1 MKNSKFKMTNRSI
14 FLIPLLLIIGHLSLP
29 FLSSASPP
37 TENKGFRS
45 IQKDDFKEHIKY
57 LASDELEGRRA
68 GEEGERKAGDYIA
81 GEFERFGLAPLGD
94 GGTYFQTLEVIADVR
109 LGDENSLEFLQILP
123 GVRNLITDIKFE
135 KDYIPFGFS
144 SRDKMDGEL
153 VFCGY
158 GITAKEYHY
167 DDYADVDVEGKIVV
181 VLRHEPQ
188 ENEPHSVFQG
198 TDFTHYA
205 GLRDKVINARNHGA
219 KGLLLVNDPNNH
231 LDEDDELV
239 TLSYG
244 GGTKDAGIP
253 SFHLKRLIVEELLK
267 SLGKDLKEI
276 QTKIDKEFKPE
287 SFVMEG
293 VRVKAFADV
302 VRERKPARNVVGY
315 IEGKNSHETIV
326 VGAHYDHLGFG
337 GEGSLE
343 PDRHEPHNGADDNA
357 SGTAGLLEL
366 AEAFALQKD
375 QLKKSIIFVAFT
387 GEEIGL
393 LGSNH
398 YVNNSPVP
406 LEETI
411 TMVNMDMI
419 GRPKNNRLMVSG
431 VETGKGLKSKI
442 KKLNRKAR
450 FNIAYH
456 DDGWGPSDHT
466 PFNAKKIPVLFFFT
480 GAHEDYHRTSDDWEK
495 IQYRD
500 IERVTRLVYRTVYS
514 IQGDSEAPG
523 YVEVASAPS
532 RSMGGGGGYGAYL
545 GVIPEFGNE
554 GDGVSISGVRTDS
567 PAEKAGL
574 KGGDVIIEMGGK
586 EIRDLYDLTYVLR
599 SQKPGD
605 DVELFVKREGKK
617 IELKATLGKRGGGGK
632 PKKET
637 EDHGE
642 KGAGEMRGSL
652 EVGNPAPGFTLRTV
666 GGKDVSLE
674 DFQGKKNVVLYFYPR
689 DDTPGCTKE
698 ACNFRDN
705 LPNIEALNTEILGVS
720 VDGLDSHAKFSEKYN
735 LNFTLLSDEDKEVSK
750 QYGVL
755 NEEKGTDRRV
765 TFIIDKEGVLRHVF
779 STVKVDVHTD
789 EVLEV
794 LENL

>member
-1 MKNSKFKMTNRSI
+1 
-14 FLIPLLLIIGHLSLP
+14 LS
-29 FLSSASPP
+29 FASPP
-37 TENKGFRS
+37 KENKGVRS
-45 IQKDDFKEHIKY
+45 IQRDDFKKHVKY

-68 GEEGERKAGDYIA
+68 GEEGERKAGEYIA
-81 GEFERFGLAPLGD
+81 REFEQYGLVPFGD
-94 GGTYFQTLEVIADVR
+94 EGTYFQSLEVVANVH
-109 LGDENSLEFLQILP
+109 LGDENSLEFLYSASRIPQSELEA
-123 GVRNLITDIKFE
+123 E

-144 SRDKMDGEL
+144 SQEKMDGEM

-158 GITAKEYHY
+158 GITAEEYHY

-219 KGLLLVNDPNNH
+219 KGLVLVNDPNNH
-231 LDEDDELV
+231 QDEDDELV

-253 SFHLKRLIVEELLK
+253 AFQLKRSVLEGILK
-267 SLGKDLKEI
+267 NLGKDLKEI
-276 QTKIDKEFKPE
+276 QSKIDKEFKPE

-293 VRVKAFADV
+293 MRVKAFADV

-315 IEGKNSHETIV
+315 LEGKNTQETIV

-366 AEAFALQKD
+366 AEAFSIQKD
-375 QLKKSIIFVAFT
+375 RLKRNIVFVAFT

-442 KKLNRKAR
+442 KKLNRKAK
-450 FNIAYH
+450 FDIAYH

-500 IERVTRLVYRTVYS
+500 IERVTRLVYLTIHS
-514 IQGDSEAPG
+514 IQGDSKAPG
-523 YVEVASAPS
+523 YVEVTSAPR

-554 GDGVSISGVRTDS
+554 GDGVRISGVRTGS

-574 KGGDVIIEMGGK
+574 KGGDVIIGMGGK

-599 SQKPGD
+599 SHKAGD
-605 DVELFVKREGKK
+605 DVELLVKREGKER
-617 IELKATLGKRGGGGK
+617 ELKATLGKRGGGE

-637 EDHGE
+637 EGHGE
-642 KGAGEMRGSL
+642 KGAGGMKGSL
-652 EVGNPAPGFTLRTV
+652 EVGNPAPGFTLKTV
-666 GGKDVSLE
+666 GGKEVSLE
-674 DFQGKKNVVLYFYPR
+674 DFQGKRNVVLYFYPR

-698 ACNFRDN
+698 ACSFRDI

-720 VDGLDSHAKFSEKYN
+720 VDGLDSHAKFTEKYN
-735 LNFTLLSDEDKEVSK
+735 LNFTLLSDEGKEVSK

-755 NEEKGTDRRV
+755 NEEKGVNRRV

-779 STVKVDVHTD
+779 PTVKVDVHTD